1 MAAVDAVVE
10 AGMEPPRIA
19 LEEMMLLEPIVRG
32 PWIERRWARGWIR
45 VLEAMVMAWWP
56 RM

>member
-45 VLEAMVMAWWP
+45 VLEAMVMARWP

>member
-1 MAAVDAVVE
+1 MDAVDVVVDG
-10 AGMEPPRIA
+10 GMGPPRIA

>member
-1 MAAVDAVVE
+1 M
-10 AGMEPPRIA
+10 GPPRIA

-32 PWIERRWARGWIR
+32 AWIERRWARGWIR
-45 VLEAMVMAWWP
+45 VLDAMVMGWWP